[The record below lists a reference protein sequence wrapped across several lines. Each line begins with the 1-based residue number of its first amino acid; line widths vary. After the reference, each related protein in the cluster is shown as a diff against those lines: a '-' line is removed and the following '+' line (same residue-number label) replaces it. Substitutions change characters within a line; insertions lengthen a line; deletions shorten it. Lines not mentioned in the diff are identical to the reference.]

1 MKRNYFIYIL
11 ILITLLS
18 FTSDSKLPKE
28 FFAKV
33 IGIKDGDTIEVLYKE
48 EPIIIRLEHIDC
60 PEKKQ
65 PFGLKAKQ
73 FTADF
78 CFNKNVKVISK
89 GKFDRYR
96 RLIAV
101 IAYKNKILNKQLV
114 ANGYALH
121 FKKYSKDTTY
131 TTLEKQAR
139 LNRKGMWSQEKLIE
153 PWLFRKRKTLQKK
166 KLINN

>member
-1 MKRNYFIYIL
+1 MKLTYFKYLCIL
-11 ILITLLS
+11 VLCLS
-18 FTSDSKLPKE
+18 FSSVEKLPQE

-33 IGIKDGDTIEVLYKE
+33 IGVKDGDTIEVLYNK
-48 EPIIIRLEHIDC
+48 EPIIIRLAHIDC

-65 PFGLKAKQ
+65 PFGQKAKQ
-73 FTADF
+73 FVSDF
-78 CFNKNVKVISK
+78 CFDKEVKIITK

-101 IAYKNKILNKQLV
+101 VQYKNKILNKQLV

-131 TTLEKQAR
+131 NILEKEAR
-139 LNRKGMWSQEKLIE
+139 FYKKGMWSQKELIE
-153 PWLFRKRKTLQKK
+153 PWLFRKRKVSKK
-166 KLINN
+166 AHQ

>member
-1 MKRNYFIYIL
+1 MIL
-11 ILITLLS
+11 SYSKCIFVLVFFLS
-18 FTSDSKLPKE
+18 FTPEKKLPNE

-33 IGIKDGDTIEVLYKE
+33 IGVKDGDTIEVLYKK

-65 PFGLKAKQ
+65 PFGQKAKL
-73 FTADF
+73 FVTDF
-78 CFNKNVKVISK
+78 CFGKKVKVISK
-89 GKFDRYR
+89 GRFDRYR

-101 IAYKNKILNKQLV
+101 IHYKNEILNKQLV

-131 TTLEKQAR
+131 NRLEEQAR
-139 LNRKGMWSQEKLIE
+139 LCKKGMWSQEELIE
-153 PWLFRKRKTLQKK
+153 PWLFRKRKTGKK
-166 KLINN
+166 KKIHQ